1 MGAVLVTVAGPNSR
15 MDLSL
20 PADALVAEIVPALV
34 DRCEPGPKPWSRWAL
49 GPSGGA
55 PFAPRRTL
63 AELGVV
69 DGSELQLSD
78 MVASGDATGETPD
91 TGPAAAGAEEE
102 QRRRSISDL
111 TERLIDDIARIR
123 AGKNPLLEY
132 AAPEARRRLR
142 ALAPGP
148 FDRAAEGG
156 ASDLS
161 LAVSWHRDPR
171 ASVEAPRRAGRLTTR
186 AHLQRDAGP
195 PGERQDDGRPSL
207 PLPPRRQPRDRRA
220 VALRSAMGRDERQVT
235 WTGALSGMSTRSW
248 PRSPSTWT
256 PTG

>member
-20 PADALVAEIVPALV
+20 PSDALVAEIVPVLV
-34 DRCEPGPKPWSRWAL
+34 ERCEVEPKPWSRWAL

-55 PFAPRRTL
+55 PFAAGRTL

-102 QRRRSISDL
+102 RRRSISDL

-148 FDRAAEGG
+148 FDRAAEGD

-171 ASVEAPRRAGRLTTR
+171 APVEALASFTGIAAETDGPGGPGGSRRGTPSNATPVRRVSVRMTVDPHGRYLLDVSLAT
-186 AHLQRDAGP
+186 DA
-195 PGERQDDGRPSL
+195 PS
-207 PLPPRRQPRDRRA
+207 R
-220 VALRSAMGRDERQVT
+220 
-235 WTGALSGMSTRSW
+235 
-248 PRSPSTWT
+248 
-256 PTG
+256 

>member
-20 PADALVAEIVPALV
+20 PSDALVAEIVPVLV
-34 DRCEPGPKPWSRWAL
+34 ERCEVEPKPWSRWAL

-55 PFAPRRTL
+55 PFAAGRTL

-69 DGSELQLSD
+69 DGSELQLCD
-78 MVASGDATGETPD
+78 MVATGDATGVTPD
-91 TGPAAAGAEEE
+91 SVPAGAAAEAER
-102 QRRRSISDL
+102 RRRSICDL

-132 AAPEARRRLR
+132 TAPEARRRLR

-161 LAVSWHRDPR
+161 LAVGWRRDPR
-171 ASVEAPRRAGRLTTR
+171 APVEALAGFTEI
-186 AHLQRDAGP
+186 AADAGG
-195 PGERQDDGRPSL
+195 PGEPGGSRRGPASNATPVRRVSVRMTVDAHCRYLLDVSVAADP
-207 PLPPRRQPRDRRA
+207 PPR
-220 VALRSAMGRDERQVT
+220 
-235 WTGALSGMSTRSW
+235 
-248 PRSPSTWT
+248 
-256 PTG
+256 

>member
-1 MGAVLVTVAGPNSR
+1 MGAVLVTVAGPKSR

-20 PADALVAEIVPALV
+20 PSDALVAEIVPALV
-34 DRCEPGPKPWSRWAL
+34 ERCELEPKPWSRWAL

-132 AAPEARRRLR
+132 AGPEARRRLR

-171 ASVEAPRRAGRLTTR
+171 APVEALASFTEI
-186 AHLQRDAGP
+186 AADAGG
-195 PGERQDDGRPSL
+195 PGGPGGSRRGLTYKATPVRRVRVRMTVDPHCRYLLDVSVASDAPS
-207 PLPPRRQPRDRRA
+207 R
-220 VALRSAMGRDERQVT
+220 
-235 WTGALSGMSTRSW
+235 
-248 PRSPSTWT
+248 
-256 PTG
+256 

>member
-1 MGAVLVTVAGPNSR
+1 MGAVLVTVAGPTSR

-20 PADALVAEIVPALV
+20 PTDAPVGEIVPALV
-34 DRCEPGPKPWSRWAL
+34 ERAEPEPKPWSRWAL
-49 GPSGGA
+49 GPVGGT

-69 DGSELQLSD
+69 DGSVLQLRD
-78 MVASGDATGETPD
+78 MVAAGDVTGEPPD
-91 TGPAAAGAEEE
+91 PAPAGAAAEAD

-111 TERLIDDIARIR
+111 TERLIDDIGHIR

-171 ASVEAPRRAGRLTTR
+171 APVEALAGFTEIAAGAGGPGGPGGSRRGPASNATPVRRVSVRMTVD
-186 AHLQRDAGP
+186 AHCRYLLDVSVAADP
-195 PGERQDDGRPSL
+195 
-207 PLPPRRQPRDRRA
+207 PPR
-220 VALRSAMGRDERQVT
+220 
-235 WTGALSGMSTRSW
+235 
-248 PRSPSTWT
+248 
-256 PTG
+256 

>member
-20 PADALVAEIVPALV
+20 PADALVTEIVPALV
-34 DRCEPGPKPWSRWAL
+34 DRCEPEPKPWSRWAL

-171 ASVEAPRRAGRLTTR
+171 APVEALASFTEI
-186 AHLQRDAGP
+186 AADAGG
-195 PGERQDDGRPSL
+195 PGGPGGSRRGPTSNAMPVRRVSVRMTVDPHCRYLLDVSVATDAPS
-207 PLPPRRQPRDRRA
+207 R
-220 VALRSAMGRDERQVT
+220 
-235 WTGALSGMSTRSW
+235 
-248 PRSPSTWT
+248 
-256 PTG
+256 